1 MWKMRDYAWTRWST
15 HILLALTGLA
25 KTNLSNIGLQKFFYK
40 FQVLKDSIADIA
52 ELENQIKDEF
62 EFQDDETMQIE
73 DSDLNKIAVCLQH
86 IAEID
91 PNEADHIYEKTVN
104 ILLLG
109 QTGCGKSTFIN
120 SFVNYMN
127 YQELNRVVL
136 NTFNAYLHDTNLER
150 V

>member
-1 MWKMRDYAWTRWST
+1 M
-15 HILLALTGLA
+15 LALTGLA

-136 NTFNAYLHDTNLER
+136 NTFYAYLHDTNLER